1 MFFTLAENYSMMFQ
15 DMSFEEDYNM
25 QKDLKSTLNK
35 FISHYKD
42 SDFCLQSKCVR
53 QKWKNGINKLGKKAA
68 AHHVSANFVSLSGF
82 AIGML
87 SINFLAMNMYFW
99 ALICILLNRFFDA
112 LDGAIAKNSKVS
124 DFGVFLD
131 AAFDYIFYA
140 GVIFGFALANPWEN
154 AVAASFLLFGF
165 SASACAMLSYA
176 VIAYKTLGKAEAA
189 LEQSPFYLGGM
200 AQGFET
206 LTVLVI
212 LCIVPVWFL
221 PLAVILGCWCLIKA
235 LMIISAAYF
244 NFVIARKE
252 K

>member
-1 MFFTLAENYSMMFQ
+1 
-15 DMSFEEDYNM
+15 M
-25 QKDLKSTLNK
+25 QKHFKSIANNL
-35 FISHYKD
+35 ISRYKS
-42 SDFCLQSKCVR
+42 SDFCMKSRCIR
-53 QKWKNGINKLGKKAA
+53 QKWQSYIDVWGKKAA
-68 AHHVSANFVSLSGF
+68 TYNISANLVSLLGF

-87 SINFLAMNMYFW
+87 AINFLAMNMYFW
-99 ALICILLNRFFDA
+99 ALICILANRLFDA
-112 LDGAIAKNSKVS
+112 LDGSIAKLSKPS

-131 AAFDYIFYA
+131 AALDYIFYA

-165 SASACAMLSYA
+165 SASACAMLAYA
-176 VIAYKTLGKAEAA
+176 VIAYKNRRRAEPD

-206 LTVLVI
+206 LAALVI

-221 PLAVILGCWCLIKA
+221 PIAIILGCWCLVKA

-252 K
+252 N